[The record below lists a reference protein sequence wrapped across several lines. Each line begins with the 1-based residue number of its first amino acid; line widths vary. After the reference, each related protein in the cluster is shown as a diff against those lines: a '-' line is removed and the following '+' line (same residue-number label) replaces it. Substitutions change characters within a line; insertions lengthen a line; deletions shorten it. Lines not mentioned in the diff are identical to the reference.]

1 MVRNEEGREHT
12 VGCALKNFVPNASH
26 REKIES
32 AVNRLHRIVIFGTEL
47 CNLLLRRWLQNGE
60 ISKLAKLFNEN
71 FIRKIFNAVSVGKGK
86 EAYYVELEDV
96 NKVLKTHMGE
106 FERPSRQGLAQCF
119 GYEATALAATAK
131 NNVWM
136 HFTKRVGSYVR
147 IYVDAHAQHLT
158 NKEKKRLRQ
167 QMTLDM
173 CRKPTDAFLSP
184 PEQHSWIETQRRE
197 LHIEAVFIDD
207 AKPLLY
213 YLKSSP
219 HLVLRAMAT
228 ISMTRERSGSKAFAL
243 FPLRRTLTPRH
254 IRFDRSCLERVLTA
268 PSIKENM
275 HIADGSDNRQQ
286 EEYEEAD
293 ADTTSHVGT
302 KKRKRRGF
310 SISKMSD
317 AEFFGCIV
325 NIRACKLT
333 QKRRIGFGFQFTTDG
348 VCARVLFRRAPLP
361 PIQNTATS
369 NTSVFPRRGIWC
381 IDELKAKHNAQRLH
395 VVGVDPGKRELVV
408 AVDMDDTH
416 RGDTKIDKK
425 GRQAVRYT
433 QAQRMFETQCT
444 TKQLHQ
450 RKESMPKHVLDAE
463 KALCGENSRSACLDT
478 FQAYVHAR
486 RKDLQACLE
495 AYADDKLRQRRWKTS
510 IRTQRSEALLYDRLR
525 SLHSKGDSR
534 NLVLA
539 YGSWG
544 LVAGRPG
551 TACNKGN
558 APCIGVGLMRKL
570 AKHFVV
576 CLTPEAYTSKT
587 CCSCLGECTSW
598 KEMDEK
604 RGKEVRGLRRC
615 YNENCMIPLN
625 RDRNGATN
633 IGNNFKRLF
642 AGELPIRELSDDD
655 RELND
660 LALRCAQ
667 CG

>member
-1 MVRNEEGREHT
+1 MSTNKDGTEYT
-12 VGCALKNFVPNASH
+12 VGCALKHFVPEVSH

-32 AVNRLHRIVIFGTEL
+32 AVNRVHQIVILGTEL
-47 CNLLLRRWLQNGE
+47 CNLLLRYWLQQGNTL
-60 ISKLAKLFNEN
+60 KLAKLFNNN
-71 FIRKIFNAVSVGKGK
+71 FIFKILNAVSKGEK
-86 EAYYVELEDV
+86 CEAHYDELEDV
-96 NKVLKTHMGE
+96 TKIANSHMGE
-106 FERPSRQGLAQCF
+106 FEKPSRQGLTSCL
-119 GYEATALAATAK
+119 GYEAISLAAKAK

-136 HFTKRVGSYVR
+136 HFVKRVGSYVR
-147 IYVDAHAQHLT
+147 IYVDSHAHDLT

-167 QMTLDM
+167 QITLDM
-173 CRKPTDAFLSP
+173 CRQPTQALLSP
-184 PEQHSWIETQRRE
+184 PQHHLWIQTQRRE
-197 LHIEAVFIDD
+197 LHIEAVFIDE
-207 AKPLLY
+207 AKPLMY

-219 HLVLRAMAT
+219 HLFLRAMAT
-228 ISMTRERSGSKAFAL
+228 ISTARQKCGSKAFAL

-254 IRFDRSCLERVLTA
+254 IRFDRSCLQRVLTA
-268 PSIKENM
+268 HCIKANGKGATNPSQEGEN
-275 HIADGSDNRQQ
+275 
-286 EEYEEAD
+286 EYVLDEPF
-293 ADTTSHVGT
+293 SVGT
-302 KKRKRRGF
+302 KKRKCRGT
-310 SISKMSD
+310 SVSKMSD

-348 VCARVLFRRAPLP
+348 VCARVLFRRTPLHP
-361 PIQNTATS
+361 VRNTATS
-369 NTSVFPRRGIWC
+369 NTNVFPRRGIWC
-381 IDELKAKHNAQRLH
+381 IDELKAKHSAQRLH
-395 VVGVDPGKRELVV
+395 VVGVDPGKRELIV

-416 RGDTKIDKK
+416 KGDTKIDKK

-433 QAQRMFETQCT
+433 QGQRMFETQCT
-444 TKQLHQ
+444 TKQLKQ

-478 FQAYVHAR
+478 FKSYVHAR

-495 AYADDKLRQRRWKTS
+495 AYADVRLRQRRWKTS
-510 IRTQRSEALLYDRLR
+510 IRTQRSEALLYNRLR
-525 SLHSKGDSR
+525 SLHGKEDSR

-558 APCIGVGLMRKL
+558 PPCIGVSLMRKL
-570 AKHFVV
+570 AKHFLV

-598 KEMDEK
+598 KEIDEK

-642 AGELPIRELSDDD
+642 VGELPIRELSDDEK
-655 RELND
+655 ELND
-660 LALRCAQ
+660 LALRCSE